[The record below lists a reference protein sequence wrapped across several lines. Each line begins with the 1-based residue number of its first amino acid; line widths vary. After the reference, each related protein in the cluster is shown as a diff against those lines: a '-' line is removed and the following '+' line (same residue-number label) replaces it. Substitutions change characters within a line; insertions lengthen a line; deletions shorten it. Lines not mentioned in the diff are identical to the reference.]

1 MGYRM
6 DTHAVLVQLQLVKN
20 SRTQL
25 TFAKQRLCAY
35 QSEISTIYQ
44 SSEQRY
50 LLQAINQSIISIQTM
65 LDRCAVLQ
73 EQLSSLE
80 RASTSNEGRW

>member
-6 DTHAVLVQLQLVKN
+6 DTYAVLVQLQLVKN

-25 TFAKQRLCAY
+25 AFAKQRLCAY
-35 QSEISTIYQ
+35 RSEICAVYQ
-44 SSEQRY
+44 SSEQTY
-50 LLQAINQSIISIQTM
+50 LVQAINQSISSIQTL
-65 LDRCAVLQ
+65 LDRCAFLQ

-80 RASTSNEGRW
+80 RANASYKGRW